1 MRRAPLFFGLFACML
16 ASCAHAQQ
24 RLPAPEIAE
33 MFGVFDVMCVE
44 SAANPNDAYPPLAQL
59 IQSGVARPIS
69 YEDARKIN
77 ASADRAWQFTLGKA
91 DASHRYLLLH
101 TDIGLCALMA
111 DHGSASDTSET
122 LRHMV
127 TVFARRNN
135 VTDVGHTKKPLAGQ
149 PEIQFEAYQ
158 FTIPGM
164 RSQTLFSLSTTDKP
178 VRSMRH
184 TLAYQAAKQE

>member
-1 MRRAPLFFGLFACML
+1 MRRVTFFFGFFACVVT
-16 ASCAHAQQ
+16 SCAYAQQ
-24 RLPAPEIAE
+24 RVPAPEIAE

-44 SAANPNDAYPPLAQL
+44 SAANPNDTYPPLAQL
-59 IQSGVARPIS
+59 LQSGVARPFPQ
-69 YEDARKIN
+69 EEARKIN
-77 ASADRAWQFTLGKA
+77 PSADRAWQFTFGKA
-91 DASHRYLLLH
+91 EAPHRYLVLH
-101 TDIGLCALMA
+101 TDIGLCVLMA
-111 DHGSASDTSET
+111 DHGSAADTSET